1 MKIVEKNEF
10 IQKSND
16 TLLSILDM
24 LEKLP
29 VVRFGEIEA
38 DKAALIIIDMTNG
51 FAKEG
56 ALKSDAVEELIP
68 KVCELSAI
76 CDKLKIRK
84 IAFADCHTDESP
96 EFDAYP
102 KHCLKG
108 TAESEIVDEIKN
120 IGGYT
125 LIEKNSTNGFLE
137 EAFRN
142 WLSENPDINT
152 FILTG
157 DCTDICVQQF
167 ATTLRAYYN
176 KNNKRA
182 RVIVPLNAVDTYDLG
197 QHDRNLMNVMA
208 AYNMIINGVE
218 VVEDIIE

>member
-1 MKIVEKNEF
+1 MV
-10 IQKSND
+10 
-16 TLLSILDM
+16 
-24 LEKLP
+24 
-29 VVRFGEIEA
+29 
-38 DKAALIIIDMTNG
+38 IIDMTNG

-68 KVCELSAI
+68 KICKLSTA
-76 CDKLKIRK
+76 CDKYKIPK

-137 EAFRN
+137 EAFGN
-142 WLSENPDINT
+142 WLLENPDINT

-167 ATTLRAYYN
+167 AITLKAYFN
-176 KNNKRA
+176 KNNKKA
-182 RVIVPLNAVDTYDLG
+182 RVLVPLKAVDTYDLG
-197 QHDRNLMNVMA
+197 THDRNLMNVMA

-218 VVEDIIE
+218 VVQDVVE